1 MLIEVLFNVL
11 DVLHCRQEQL
21 ILIIGSVSE
30 ECVKKSKVRHQTSE
44 FKVVRSLLYGCVD
57 SGKYLH
63 IIVAVSAGSLTA
75 TGPLSIRASSL
86 CHDRPRAINDVQQLN
101 NSKFRK
107 AR

>member
-11 DVLHCRQEQL
+11 DVLHSRQEQL

-30 ECVKKSKVRHQTSE
+30 ECVKESKVRHQTSE

-75 TGPLSIRASSL
+75 TGPLSIRVPSL
-86 CHDRPRAINDVQQLN
+86 CHDRPRAINDVRQLY